1 MEENYAIPAEPQYRE
16 DIRKLQDSDPAS
28 ASRVFNPLFARIIE
42 NIASVKRLADT
53 TGAAASSI
61 AGLDLTI
68 PAAGWVPSPG
78 EPGEPEELCVDIPAE
93 IIQED
98 MIPILVV
105 LPACLG
111 TAGDCGLKRRADPE
125 WGAAGI
131 RQAGAEVGYGGG
143 AAAGAAVRELWRRQG
158 GRGWGDQGD
167 AGRGAWK
174 GGVSLW
180 HTDRQT
186 LRA

>member
-1 MEENYAIPAEPQYRE
+1 MDEIYAIPAEPQYRE
-16 DIRKLQDSDPAS
+16 DIRTLQDSDPAS

-111 TAGDCGLKRRADPE
+111 TAGDCGLNSAARTLNGALRVYAKRAPKSDM
-125 WGAAGI
+125 AAELLLARLSGSFGDGKV
-131 RQAGAEVGYGGG
+131 AGDGEIKEMLDEVLGKE
-143 AAAGAAVRELWRRQG
+143 A
-158 GRGWGDQGD
+158 
-167 AGRGAWK
+167 
-174 GGVSLW
+174 
-180 HTDRQT
+180 
-186 LRA
+186 